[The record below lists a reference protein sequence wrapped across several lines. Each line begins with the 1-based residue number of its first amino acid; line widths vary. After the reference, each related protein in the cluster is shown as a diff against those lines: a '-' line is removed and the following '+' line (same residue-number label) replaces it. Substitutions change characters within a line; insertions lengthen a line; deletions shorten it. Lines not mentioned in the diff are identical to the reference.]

1 MACRDEIPIYEYGT
15 DVIIQELLEARPT
28 QRGESGTPYVQANFS
43 TITVSLFRIDSGVAY
58 TVPGYDEASLTIAN
72 VIDDTLNEWDIDSRG
87 YNFEHTIDADDLSPT
102 ATYEVRYRFNLV
114 GGGSFS
120 IREEFLVRGP
130 ADAADLPIH
139 GWRGAW
145 SSAENYLI
153 GDAVSYLGSSWIA
166 IDDNTNSAPP
176 STPGGS
182 STDWEL
188 LASIGSTGSTGTT
201 GATGAGYYATSTTS
215 LAIGTGSKAFTT
227 QSGLAYSAGARVRA
241 SSAANTSNWME
252 GLVTSYSGT
261 TLAVNVTHTN
271 GSGTLADWNL
281 NVAGEVGED
290 GTSGSDGKGYL
301 ATSTSS
307 VAIGTGIKT
316 FTTQQQLAYVIGA
329 RVRVVNSG
337 DSSEWMEGQV
347 FLYTI
352 GSGLLIVDVDLVSGS
367 GTVATWNIS
376 LAGEPGSDTGY
387 ALIFN
392 QTTIGSVSNTAT
404 DTTLISGTCEI
415 PAASWSIG
423 DDRIVEAC
431 GDYSTKSAPA
441 GGATLSV
448 VLGSSITLSF
458 QLVLLSGVEDKE
470 WRLRVRYT
478 LVASNSVLA
487 SAELWVE
494 STDSMPAFGR
504 TLAAVTVDVS
514 LVQTV
519 AVKID
524 WETASADNVWRMRQ
538 CGLLHGKM
546 AA

>member
-1 MACRDEIPIYEYGT
+1 MAVKYRYGE
-15 DVIIQELLEARPT
+15 DVLVRRRLTRPST
-28 QRGESGTPYVQANFS
+28 SPGSSGTPLVQAD
-43 TITVSLFRIDSGVAY
+43 ITSITY
-58 TVPGYDEASLTIAN
+58 TLRRLYKGKWTTVEDHDAVSLTIAN
-72 VIDDTLNEWDIDSRG
+72 VIYDTLQAWGADTTG
-87 YNFEHTIDADDLSPT
+87 YNFQHVIDESSLAPIAD
-102 ATYEVRYRFNLV
+102 YRAIYDVLLDDGFSRQFV
-114 GGGSFS
+114 KSFS
-120 IREEFLVRGP
+120 VVDEF
-130 ADAADLPIH
+130 DAGEQP
-139 GWRGAW
+139 
-145 SSAENYLI
+145 
-153 GDAVSYLGSSWIA
+153 
-166 IDDNTNSAPP
+166 
-176 STPGGS
+176 GS
-182 STDWEL
+182 STV
-188 LASIGSTGSTGTT
+188 IVG
-201 GATGAGYYATSTTS
+201 GAPGANGADGPGYTATSTTS

-227 QSGLAYSAGARVRA
+227 QAGLAYSAGARVRA